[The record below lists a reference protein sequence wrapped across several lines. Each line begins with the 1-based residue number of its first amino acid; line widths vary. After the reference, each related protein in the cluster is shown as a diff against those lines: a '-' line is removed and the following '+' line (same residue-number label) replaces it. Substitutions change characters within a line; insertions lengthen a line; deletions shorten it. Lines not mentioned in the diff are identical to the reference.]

1 MKMENALKSPADLVV
16 KNIKVQQGQAVEKNQ
31 LLIEFE

>member
-1 MKMENALKSPADLVV
+1 MKMENVLKSPVDGVV
-16 KNIKVQQGQAVEKNQ
+16 KTIAVKKGDAVEKNQ